1 VCRVVVQLFSLRY
14 EAAKQIEEEQDAEIE
29 EVEQRRK
36 TAAAAAVISNDHST
50 GGSRRPLTDR
60 SGQADGHHTGAGM

>member
-1 VCRVVVQLFSLRY
+1 VQLFSLRY

-36 TAAAAAVISNDHST
+36 TAAAVISNDHST